1 MRDVNP
7 SVVRWICLFGGI
19 ALAGQTVFTMR
30 RGWVYRGRTALVRKA
45 DDPTRY
51 RMWVGFQWLMVA
63 TLLAGAVWLS
73 LESGQ

>member
-19 ALAGQTVFTMR
+19 ALAGQTIWTTR
-30 RGWVYRGRTALVRKA
+30 QGWVYRSSAAFVRKA
-45 DDPTRY
+45 DDPARY

-63 TLLAGAVWLS
+63 SLLALSIWLS
-73 LESGQ
+73 LESGR